1 MRKAGYGYLAIALA
15 LMLLAV
21 LVSLPSGAG
30 PGALPREMAFTGG
43 LHNSLYHLDEA
54 KWKWAEEKHK
64 SDGDIPTME
73 DLAPYLGD
81 WTNSIKRF
89 VACGIEYKIT
99 PISEM
104 ELQSDVATFTRD
116 ISFQIGFCRF
126 YRAGTRYSLHTGW
139 AIPQSDSG
147 SWFLDFYHNN
157 RGLLVIVLFALAI
170 GNLLVFLIKKIRKVR
185 DARSVSHEY
194 QNA

>member
-1 MRKAGYGYLAIALA
+1 MRKARYGYLTLALV

-21 LVSLPSGAG
+21 FVLLPSGAG

-43 LHNSLYHLDEA
+43 LHNSLYYLDQA

-64 SDGDIPTME
+64 SEGDIPTME
-73 DLAPYLGD
+73 DLAPFLGD

-89 VACGIEYKIT
+89 VAWGIEYKIT

-104 ELQSDVATFTRD
+104 ESQADVAMFTRD
-116 ISFQIGFCRF
+116 VSFQRGFCRF
-126 YRAGTRYSLHTGW
+126 YRAGTLYCIHTGW
-139 AIPQSDSG
+139 AFPQSG
-147 SWFLDFYHNN
+147 STSWLLPFYQNN
-157 RGLLVIVLFALAI
+157 RGLLAGALFLSGI
-170 GNLLVFLIKKIRKVR
+170 GSLLVFAVSLRKVS
-185 DARSVSHEY
+185 SVTHEN